1 MKPSAVTTSTEPM
14 KTPDH
19 NPCFAGGAG
28 RHHRRAS
35 VLVYSIFLVVIML
48 AMVSLGLDY
57 GRIQMIKT
65 ELQRCADA
73 TARGALQM
81 YANDGSSVANIVA
94 PMMASQT
101 YNPVDA
107 NSGISPTA
115 SITWGYWNASSKTF
129 SAGSGSPM
137 AVQVTISRTVANR
150 NAVPLTFPLFNGPSG
165 ISTSCDLSAT
175 SIAVLQPAQTTA
187 STVPGTADIWLSGMG
202 ATAVAGDVDTLANA
216 APTLAM
222 NVTAGTIVTVTATGG
237 TGYKQGVALAGPD
250 GMPNNVVYHA
260 EFSQTGNFNGLQ
272 NGIQTITAPT
282 SALLGVFLTGAAPNT
297 VTPPSSGLDYSTS
310 NSQNQASYTSLQV
323 QQPFFVGN
331 GTNSSGVTQSFI
343 VPPGATRLYLGAF
356 DQVNNADDTG
366 SLSVSTTQQPRVY
379 LVK

>member
-1 MKPSAVTTSTEPM
+1 M
-14 KTPDH
+14 
-19 NPCFAGGAG
+19 
-28 RHHRRAS
+28 
-35 VLVYSIFLVVIML
+35 VIML

-81 YANDGSSVANIVA
+81 YANDGSAVANVVT
-94 PMMASQT
+94 PMMASQA

-115 SITWGYWNASSKTF
+115 AITWGYWNASSKTF
-129 SAGSGSPM
+129 TAGSGSPM
-137 AVQVTISRTVANR
+137 AVQVTISRTAANR
-150 NAVPLTFPLFNGPSG
+150 NAVPLTFPTFNGLSG
-165 ISTSCDLSAT
+165 ISNSCDVSAT

-202 ATAVAGDVDTLANA
+202 ATAVAGDVDTPANA

-222 NVTAGTIVTVTATGG
+222 NVTAGTVLTFSTTGG

-260 EFSQTGNFNGLQ
+260 EFSQTGAFNGLQ

-282 SALLGVFLTGAAPNT
+282 SALLAVFLTGAAPNT

-310 NSQNQASYTSLQV
+310 NSQNQAGYTSLQV

-331 GTNSSGVTQSFI
+331 GTNSSGVTQSFM

-356 DQVNNADDTG
+356 DQVDNADDTG